1 MEKKI
6 KYDFELKLK
15 FLKFFYL
22 LESCPSPFFPQ
33 KSILRGV
40 FFYFYGNIK

>member
-22 LESCPSPFFPQ
+22 QAVMPPPTFPQ
-33 KSILRGV
+33 KCILGGV
-40 FFYFYGNIK
+40 

>member
-1 MEKKI
+1 MEKRM

-22 LESCPSPFFPQ
+22 HGIMLPSPTFPQ
-33 KSILRGV
+33 KWILGRGA
-40 FFYFYGNIK
+40 